1 MKRNELEKSLQQN
14 KMPCHL
20 SLFIS
25 NILHANILSFATK
38 MRRKLR
44 QHTGRSCP
52 HTGRH
57 PVKSPKVH
65 SKQKNHTHWKVCKIA
80 LNVLA
85 NMGAQ
90 TALNYAI
97 SAHRCSYL
105 IALFHS
111 SPKRLQL
118 RHKDI
123 LPSPPSL
130 NNSAQDKEKG
140 EIKTS
145 QRTVYWDE
153 STIGSFGT
161 RRTSS
166 ATSKWDPIENL
177 ESNENY
183 SKIIT
188 QYHPHLPAIYCDD
201 LSYII
206 R

>member
-1 MKRNELEKSLQQN
+1 
-14 KMPCHL
+14 
-20 SLFIS
+20 
-25 NILHANILSFATK
+25 
-38 MRRKLR
+38 
-44 QHTGRSCP
+44 
-52 HTGRH
+52 
-57 PVKSPKVH
+57 
-65 SKQKNHTHWKVCKIA
+65 VCKIA

-140 EIKTS
+140 EKKKKLHKGL
-145 QRTVYWDE
+145 
-153 STIGSFGT
+153 STEMSLQL
-161 RRTSS
+161 
-166 ATSKWDPIENL
+166 AAL
-177 ESNENY
+177 EQEEQAPQPVSE
-183 SKIIT
+183 I
-188 QYHPHLPAIYCDD
+188 L
-201 LSYII
+201 
-206 R
+206 

>member
-1 MKRNELEKSLQQN
+1 MPSITLYFKHFACQYFIFRNENAKKTETAHRQKLSTYRETPCKVTKSAL
-14 KMPCHL
+14 K
-20 SLFIS
+20 
-25 NILHANILSFATK
+25 TK
-38 MRRKLR
+38 
-44 QHTGRSCP
+44 
-52 HTGRH
+52 
-57 PVKSPKVH
+57 
-65 SKQKNHTHWKVCKIA
+65 KNHTHWKVCKIA

-105 IALFHS
+105 IALFYS
-111 SPKRLQL
+111 SPKKLQL

-166 ATSKWDPIENL
+166 ATSKWDPIEHL
-177 ESNENY
+177 ESNENH

>member
-1 MKRNELEKSLQQN
+1 M
-14 KMPCHL
+14 
-20 SLFIS
+20 
-25 NILHANILSFATK
+25 
-38 MRRKLR
+38 
-44 QHTGRSCP
+44 
-52 HTGRH
+52 
-57 PVKSPKVH
+57 
-65 SKQKNHTHWKVCKIA
+65 CKIA

-145 QRTVYWDE
+145 QRTVY
-153 STIGSFGT
+153 
-161 RRTSS
+161 
-166 ATSKWDPIENL
+166 
-177 ESNENY
+177 
-183 SKIIT
+183 
-188 QYHPHLPAIYCDD
+188 
-201 LSYII
+201 
-206 R
+206 

>member
-140 EIKTS
+140 EIKNFTKDCLL
-145 QRTVYWDE
+145 RWVYNWQLWNKKNKL
-153 STIGSFGT
+153 
-161 RRTSS
+161 R
-166 ATSKWDPIENL
+166 N
-177 ESNENY
+177 
-183 SKIIT
+183 
-188 QYHPHLPAIYCDD
+188 Q
-201 LSYII
+201 
-206 R
+206 